1 MHAAGGR
8 IFLQLWHMGRTSHPD
23 FLGGA
28 LPVGPSAIA
37 AKGETH
43 TPQGKKS
50 YVTPRAL
57 RTDELAGIVAEYAAG
72 AKRARAAGFDG
83 VEIHGANGYLIDQF
97 LRTGSNQRTDAYG
110 GAVENRARLLL
121 EVTKAVV
128 AAWSA
133 DRVGVRLSPR
143 GAYNDMVDAD
153 PAATFTFAAEQL
165 GRLGIAYLHAM
176 EPLPGHM
183 MAAPGER
190 LSPAMKKAFGG
201 VFIANGG
208 YDAASGGKRLEAKE
222 ADLIA
227 FGVPFLSNPDLVERY
242 RARRGPQRS
251 RLRDALHARRE
262 GLQRLPRARG
272 PLNARPPSGERD
284 LEGGDVVVVAAAG
297 GQALGPRD
305 ARLERGAAPSAGA
318 PIVRL
323 ELLVAV
329 GGTVALADLVDPVAV
344 EQHPRRGRDRHG
356 RRLVREPLDHP
367 GHRAGA
373 TRAPSA
379 TGEAG
384 AKSSAGGCPPPAQRS
399 SRVDGR

>member
-1 MHAAGGR
+1 MSTSPLFQPLRVGPLTLPNRLVMAPMTRGRAEADGTPNALMATYYAQRATAGLIVTEATAVSPTGHGWLGAPGVWSDKHTGGWRTVTEAVHAAGGR

-57 RTDELAGIVAEYAAG
+57 RTDEIAGIVSEYAAG

-97 LRTGSNQRTDAYG
+97 LRSGSNQRTDAYG
-110 GAVENRARLLL
+110 GSVENRARLLL

-153 PAATFTFAAEQL
+153 PAATFSFAAERL

-208 YDAASGGKRLEAKE
+208 YDAASGSRLIETKD
-222 ADLIA
+222 ADLVA

-242 RARRGPQRS
+242 R
-251 RLRDALHARRE
+251 
-262 GLQRLPRARG
+262 
-272 PLNARPPSGERD
+272 
-284 LEGGDVVVVAAAG
+284 
-297 GQALGPRD
+297 
-305 ARLERGAAPSAGA
+305 RGAALNA
-318 PIVRL
+318 P
-323 ELLVAV
+323 
-329 GGTVALADLVDPVAV
+329 DY
-344 EQHPRRGRDRHG
+344 
-356 RRLVREPLDHP
+356 
-367 GHRAGA
+367 A
-373 TRAPSA
+373 TLYTP
-379 TGEAG
+379 G
-384 AKSSAGGCPPPAQRS
+384 AKGYSDYPALEAR
-399 SRVDGR
+399 